1 MNQLFIERV
10 LQVAHYVRKP
20 NTISS
25 YAWESGCSYLPKT
38 LTISK
43 GDAIFT
49 CAHKGRNLQTA
60 TKAQLKGGF
69 TQKEE
74 SLLKQNKPY
83 KVSTQIW
90 ELVNFPL
97 LIGYGSIGI
106 TGTDGKITSDSDTGN
121 LVILY
126 GEDKDWNRVRI
137 YYGVG
142 MLDYKEDVAS
152 YINSIILEE
161 IEIK

>member
-10 LQVAHYVRKP
+10 LQVAYYVRKP

-25 YAWESGCSYLPKT
+25 YAWESGSSYLPKT

-43 GDAIFT
+43 GDGTFI

-60 TKAQLKGGF
+60 TKAQLKGAF

-74 SLLKQNKPY
+74 SPLKQNKPY

-90 ELVNFPL
+90 ELINFPL
-97 LIGYGSIGI
+97 LIG
-106 TGTDGKITSDSDTGN
+106 
-121 LVILY
+121 
-126 GEDKDWNRVRI
+126 
-137 YYGVG
+137 
-142 MLDYKEDVAS
+142 
-152 YINSIILEE
+152 
-161 IEIK
+161 